1 MRLKCVSVTLQVA
14 VASTKWWVEITTTS
28 TAQMM
33 ETRHK
38 MSMDAKMAAS
48 MSSKDFTIIFKRDMV
63 VFR

>member
-38 MSMDAKMAAS
+38 MFMDAKTTAS
-48 MSSKDFTIIFKRDMV
+48 ISSKDFNF
-63 VFR
+63 